1 MVNQGGKLQLPIW
14 RFELSVEK
22 KVVINGDVHVHTEE
36 QLIIPLKVIPLISLT
51 TYVSAGQS
59 VHVWHR
65 GCDGHRGGGESY
77 RKRTPRGNVPLSYR
91 SESSSQCG
99 RSAQMALTL
108 LCKPIEFGLEALSI
122 SV

>member
-22 KVVINGDVHVHTEE
+22 KVVINGDVHVHTLLRMIYAREE

-59 VHVWHR
+59 VHVWHCGCVGSWAPGRR
-65 GCDGHRGGGESY
+65 GEL
-77 RKRTPRGNVPLSYR
+77 P
-91 SESSSQCG
+91 
-99 RSAQMALTL
+99 
-108 LCKPIEFGLEALSI
+108 
-122 SV
+122 